1 MCRRM
6 IESKMNIYSAYWNR
20 KQVWVEGFEKP
31 QKKNKRSWSLCNNIG
46 WTHALSGRFNETIS
60 I

>member
-1 MCRRM
+1 MWRRV

-31 QKKNKRSWSLCNNIG
+31 QKKTKRSWSLCNNIS
-46 WTHALSGRFNETIS
+46 WTPALSGRFNEIIS

>member
-1 MCRRM
+1 MWRRI

-31 QKKNKRSWSLCNNIG
+31 QKKTKRSCNVITLVG
-46 WTHALSGRFNETIS
+46 PLL
-60 I
+60 